1 VAALAVAF
9 PFFPEL
15 EASMRARRVFL
26 LSTSLAV
33 VALLGSAFV
42 TPACRDIVNG
52 VVNNE
57 PFTSCLPISYWIR
70 ALEDADPETRR
81 DAINAIADMGRDGTA
96 AIPAL
101 TEVGWHDDIS
111 LRAWAISKG
120 LGAIGPAAV
129 PALCEFMKDR
139 KVRTTAV
146 ATIGR
151 IGPEAKEAVPA
162 LTKALKDENVWTRM
176 MVGSALGN
184 IGANAK
190 DAVPYLIEAAKKDV
204 EPRVRVEMLIALRNI
219 DREAAAKAGL
229 R

>member
-1 VAALAVAF
+1 
-9 PFFPEL
+9 
-15 EASMRARRVFL
+15 MKARRVFL
-26 LSTSLAV
+26 LSTTLAV
-33 VALLGSAFV
+33 AALLGSAFV

-57 PFTSCLPISYWIR
+57 PFTGCLPMSHWIR
-70 ALEDADPETRR
+70 ALDDPDPETRR
-81 DAINAIADMGRDGTA
+81 DAINAIADMGRDGAA

-101 TEVGWHDDIS
+101 TEIGKHDNIA
-111 LRAWAISKG
+111 LRSWAISKG

-146 ATIGR
+146 ATICQ

-162 LTKALKDENVWTRM
+162 LTKALKDENAWTRM

-184 IGANAK
+184 IGAAAK
-190 DAVPYLIEAAKKDV
+190 EAVPYLIEAAKGDV
-204 EPRVRVEMLIALRNI
+204 DPRVRGEMLMALRNI
-219 DREAAAKAGL
+219 DREAAGKAGF

>member
-1 VAALAVAF
+1 
-9 PFFPEL
+9 
-15 EASMRARRVFL
+15 MRARRVFL
-26 LSTSLAV
+26 LSTTLAV
-33 VALLGSAFV
+33 AALLGSAFV

-52 VVNNE
+52 VANNE
-57 PFTSCLPISYWIR
+57 PFTGCLPISYWIR
-70 ALEDADPETRR
+70 ALEDPDPTTRR
-81 DAINAIADMGRDGTA
+81 EAINAIANMGRDGA
-96 AIPAL
+96 PAIPAL
-101 TEVGWHDDIS
+101 IEIGKNDDIA
-111 LRAWAISKG
+111 LRSWAISKG

-146 ATIGR
+146 ATICQ

-162 LTKALKDENVWTRM
+162 LTKALKDENVWTRI

-184 IGANAK
+184 IGAAAK

-204 EPRVRVEMLIALRNI
+204 EPRVRGEMLIALRNI
-219 DREAAAKAGL
+219 DREAAVKAGF